1 MNKKSD
7 YVNTIY
13 SEKNKPFTD
22 YPKKLANYLFNRYK
36 IEKNSRFLELGCGRG
51 EFLNEFIELGVQGYG
66 LDISDYSKKKYPK
79 INLLIQDLD
88 QNTKTSYESS
98 YFDVIFSKSFVEH
111 FYDPQ
116 KIFEEMRRLL
126 KPGGI
131 LITLTPCW
139 EDNFKMFFDDYTH
152 KRPFTLQTLIN
163 IQSVSNFRNIKV
175 EKFKQ
180 LPITWSK
187 NSLIK
192 FFFTFLAEATK
203 IFLPSFLKK
212 KSKWVRF
219 SKETM
224 LLSTAKKEGE

>member
-1 MNKKSD
+1 MNKKFD

-98 YFDVIFSKSFVEH
+98 YFDVIF
-111 FYDPQ
+111 Q
-116 KIFEEMRRLL
+116 NLLLNIFMIP
-126 KPGGI
+126 K
-131 LITLTPCW
+131 
-139 EDNFKMFFDDYTH
+139 K
-152 KRPFTLQTLIN
+152 
-163 IQSVSNFRNIKV
+163 
-175 EKFKQ
+175 
-180 LPITWSK
+180 
-187 NSLIK
+187 
-192 FFFTFLAEATK
+192 
-203 IFLPSFLKK
+203 FLK
-212 KSKWVRF
+212 R
-219 SKETM
+219 
-224 LLSTAKKEGE
+224 